1 MHSLCINSARRCWKK
16 ISWSFISQ
24 SSRHFQAKRQVCT
37 EHLLGHESVRFT
49 PSISFIFRHN
59 MALASWRSCL
69 NLCSYW
75 WFISENEFV
84 MSQVISNFT
93 TVTLHRHD
101 LLQVVTSKFWL
112 EDQGYPP
119 ACQVQCW
126 RGNRTLCAIFLICII
141 LIQISIIFTL
151 ALCSYCVIEN
161 LKQF

>member
-1 MHSLCINSARRCWKK
+1 MI
-16 ISWSFISQ
+16 FISYLSATVARSMDNCFFFMIFFFLIPSCKGFVPPCGLQ
-24 SSRHFQAKRQVCT
+24 TYSINCV
-37 EHLLGHESVRFT
+37 FT
-49 PSISFIFRHN
+49 NTFP
-59 MALASWRSCL
+59 LKEVCL

-112 EDQGYPP
+112 EDQRYPP

-126 RGNRTLCAIFLICII
+126 RGNRRLTTLCVQYFSFVLFLFN
-141 LIQISIIFTL
+141 LSIIFYL